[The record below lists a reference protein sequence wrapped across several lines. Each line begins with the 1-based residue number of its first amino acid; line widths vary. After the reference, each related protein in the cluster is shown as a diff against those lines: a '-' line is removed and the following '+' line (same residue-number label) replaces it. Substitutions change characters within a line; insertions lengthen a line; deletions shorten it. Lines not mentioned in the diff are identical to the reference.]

1 MNDNIPVHLRIAGLA
16 PTNEDVDSRRAAVA
30 KLATAW
36 SKISNVDQIVKKAA
50 DIAQCLG
57 GEGTPTAEFGSEIQA
72 AVQKHASAFL
82 YVDRPLEVG
91 VCAGMAVVSMMKSEL
106 GKSGW
111 TITDVYANALW
122 SALAFQPPLS
132 EEKRENLRREVLDC
146 AVRWSLQSAELARE
160 RDDVA
165 DPIDLVVTISEV
177 NKSTTNYKQS
187 ITGTIGAL
195 RRNAALD
202 REEIDFLWWSQL
214 SRSRLLN
221 RPLASISEGARL
233 VASGIEAARHLR
245 RLPAETHR
253 DLVLRT
259 TDADPELNL
268 AELMSEIEN
277 DRHLLSEGVYKER
290 VISHPTI
297 FPLLNAIVTGEVGC
311 KGADEKRKAST
322 WGARALLE
330 GALSKMM
337 AIGRLDK

>member
-1 MNDNIPVHLRIAGLA
+1 
-16 PTNEDVDSRRAAVA
+16 
-30 KLATAW
+30 
-36 SKISNVDQIVKKAA
+36 
-50 DIAQCLG
+50 
-57 GEGTPTAEFGSEIQA
+57 
-72 AVQKHASAFL
+72 
-82 YVDRPLEVG
+82 
-91 VCAGMAVVSMMKSEL
+91 
-106 GKSGW
+106 
-111 TITDVYANALW
+111 
-122 SALAFQPPLS
+122 
-132 EEKRENLRREVLDC
+132 
-146 AVRWSLQSAELARE
+146 
-160 RDDVA
+160 
-165 DPIDLVVTISEV
+165 V